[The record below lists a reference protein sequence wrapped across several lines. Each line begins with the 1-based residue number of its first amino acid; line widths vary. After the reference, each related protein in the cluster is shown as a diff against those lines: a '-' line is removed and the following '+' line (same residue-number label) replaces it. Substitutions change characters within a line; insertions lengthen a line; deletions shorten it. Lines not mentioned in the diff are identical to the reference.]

1 MWKRYFQLMD
11 AATGGDGTG
20 GTGASGAP
28 GDAGAGD
35 AGAGAGA
42 GAAGDASGAPG
53 GSFLSQGQDP
63 GSNQDV
69 DATAL
74 ALEKANAELTYIPE
88 KYRVKKED
96 GTYDLEASAK
106 KQSEGLSQL
115 EKKLGTDGARPNA
128 ETDYTF
134 TVPDALKDH
143 FKPEE
148 DQGYLDFRK
157 EAHAM
162 GLTQK
167 QFESVVSR
175 HLESVGQIGGAQT
188 IDPAQTESK
197 LRAIWPTEGDYKKN
211 LNAGYRAM
219 AAYANAGG
227 DDKVGSFMNL
237 DRKFGDDPDFIAFMA
252 NIGREIREDIPPI
265 GALMSNESIDALTK
279 SAAYMNPEDPKHAEV
294 TAKVRAHFD
303 RKFPNKV

>member
-53 GSFLSQGQDP
+53 GSLLSQGQDP

-143 FKPEE
+143 FKPED

-167 QFESVVSR
+167 QFETVVSR
-175 HLESVGQIGGAQT
+175 HLESVGQIGGAQN

-237 DRKFGDDPDFIAFMA
+237 DRKFGKTTTNLTNNTNRKA
-252 NIGREIREDIPPI
+252 RRTIRMRISSD
-265 GALMSNESIDALTK
+265 
-279 SAAYMNPEDPKHAEV
+279 
-294 TAKVRAHFD
+294 
-303 RKFPNKV
+303 